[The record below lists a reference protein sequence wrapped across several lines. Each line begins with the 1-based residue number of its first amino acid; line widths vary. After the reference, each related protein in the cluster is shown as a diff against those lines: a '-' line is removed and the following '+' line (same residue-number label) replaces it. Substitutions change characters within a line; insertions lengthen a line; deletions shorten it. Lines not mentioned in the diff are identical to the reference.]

1 MVHLNCLNIDECTS
15 SNLSFKIENVSILS
29 GFAKIKSRHGAIFDV
44 SKLKDTEFSEVPYKT
59 LLKILNRLEEEGLL
73 KPVSKGVYFIGEKPV
88 DEELIFDEYVD
99 NGKGMFVGYQLFNDV
114 GISDYFDC
122 KIEIYTNN
130 IKSKQKSVGQ
140 YFLKKVDLEFDDDT
154 VDLVALV
161 DIIDTGYSMKGCDF
175 MAYKKTVD
183 MLLKS
188 YSDSSFEKIVKAIH
202 YKYSTIKQ
210 LSEFLEANSIDNNCL
225 NIFESTYKN
234 SIR

>member
-1 MVHLNCLNIDECTS
+1 MNYTKLVREYCKNNS
-15 SNLSFKIENVSILS
+15 
-29 GFAKIKSRHGAIFDV
+29 GAIFDV
-44 SKLKDTEFSEVPYKT
+44 SKLKDTEFAEVPYKT

-154 VDLVALV
+154 VDLVALL

-175 MAYKKTVD
+175 MVYKKTVD

-188 YSDSSFEKIVKAIH
+188 YSDSSFEKIIKAIR

-210 LSEFLEANSIDNNCL
+210 LSELLEANSIDNIC
-225 NIFESTYKN
+225 IDTFENTYKN

>member
-1 MVHLNCLNIDECTS
+1 MNYTKFVREYCKNN
-15 SNLSFKIENVSILS
+15 N
-29 GFAKIKSRHGAIFDV
+29 GAIFDV
-44 SKLKDTEFSEVPYKT
+44 SKLKDIEFAEIRYKT
-59 LLKILNRLEEEGLL
+59 LIKILNRLEEEGLL
-73 KPVSKGVYFIGEKPV
+73 STVSKGVYFIGEKPV
-88 DEELIFDEYVD
+88 DEELIFEEYVD
-99 NGKGMFVGYQLFNDV
+99 DGRGMFVGYQLFNEV
-114 GISDYFDC
+114 GISDYVDC

-140 YFLKKVDLEFDDDT
+140 YFLKKVDLEFDGDI
-154 VDLVALV
+154 VDIIALLE
-161 DIIDTGYSMKGCDF
+161 IIDTGYSMKGCDF

-188 YSDSSFEKIVKAIH
+188 YSDSSLEKIIKAIR

-210 LSEFLEANSIDNNCL
+210 LSEFLEANSIENNCL

>member
-1 MVHLNCLNIDECTS
+1 MNYTKLIREYCKNNS
-15 SNLSFKIENVSILS
+15 
-29 GFAKIKSRHGAIFDV
+29 GAIFDV
-44 SKLKDTEFSEVPYKT
+44 SKLKDTEFAEVPYKT
-59 LLKILNRLEEEGLL
+59 LLKILNRLEDEGLL

-99 NGKGMFVGYQLFNDV
+99 DRKGMFVGYQLFNDV
-114 GISDYFDC
+114 GISDYVDC

-154 VDLVALV
+154 VDLVALFE
-161 DIIDTGYSMKGCDF
+161 IIDAGYSMKGCDF

-183 MLLKS
+183 MLLKL

-210 LSEFLEANSIDNNCL
+210 LSELLEANSIDNNC
-225 NIFESTYKN
+225 IDTFENTYKN

>member
-1 MVHLNCLNIDECTS
+1 MNYTKFVREYCKNN
-15 SNLSFKIENVSILS
+15 S
-29 GFAKIKSRHGAIFDV
+29 GAFFDV
-44 SKLKDTEFSEVPYKT
+44 SKLKDAEFSEVPYKT

-73 KPVSKGVYFIGEKPV
+73 KPVSKGVYFIGEKPM

-99 NGKGMFVGYQLFNDV
+99 DGKGMFVGYQLFNEV
-114 GISDYFDC
+114 GISDYVDC

-130 IKSKQKSVGQ
+130 IKAKQKSVGR
-140 YFLKKVDLEFDDDT
+140 YLLKRVDLEFDDDI
-154 VDLVALV
+154 VDLIALLE
-161 DIIDTGYSMKGCDF
+161 IIDVGYSMRGCDF

-183 MLLKS
+183 MLLQS
-188 YSDSSFEKIVKAIH
+188 YSDSGFEKIIKAIR

>member
-1 MVHLNCLNIDECTS
+1 MNYTKLIREFCKNNS
-15 SNLSFKIENVSILS
+15 
-29 GFAKIKSRHGAIFDV
+29 GAIFDV
-44 SKLKDTEFSEVPYKT
+44 SKLKDTEFAEVPYKT
-59 LLKILNRLEEEGLL
+59 LLKILNRIEEEGVLSA
-73 KPVSKGVYFIGEKPV
+73 VSKGVYFIDEKPV

-99 NGKGMFVGYQLFNDV
+99 DGKGMFVGYQLFNDV
-114 GISDYFDC
+114 GISDYVDC

-140 YFLKKVDLEFDDDT
+140 YLLKRVDLAFNDDI
-154 VDLVALV
+154 VDLVALLE
-161 DIIDTGYSMKGCDF
+161 IIDTGYSMDGFDF
-175 MAYKKTVD
+175 MAYKKTVNI
-183 MLLKS
+183 LLQS
-188 YSDSSFEKIVKAIH
+188 YSDSSFEKIIKAIR

>member
-1 MVHLNCLNIDECTS
+1 M
-15 SNLSFKIENVSILS
+15 
-29 GFAKIKSRHGAIFDV
+29 FA
-44 SKLKDTEFSEVPYKT
+44 
-59 LLKILNRLEEEGLL
+59 
-73 KPVSKGVYFIGEKPV
+73 
-88 DEELIFDEYVD
+88 
-99 NGKGMFVGYQLFNDV
+99 GYQLFNDV
-114 GISDYFDC
+114 GISNYIDC

-154 VDLVALV
+154 VDLVVLLE
-161 DIIDTGYSMKGCDF
+161 IIDIGYSMKGCDF

-188 YSDSSFEKIVKAIH
+188 YSDSSFEKIIKAIR

-210 LSEFLEANSIDNNCL
+210 LSELLGANSIDNNCVDT
-225 NIFESTYKN
+225 FENTYKN

>member
-1 MVHLNCLNIDECTS
+1 MNYTKFVREYCKNNS
-15 SNLSFKIENVSILS
+15 
-29 GFAKIKSRHGAIFDV
+29 GAIFDV

-59 LLKILNRLEEEGLL
+59 LLKILNRLEKEGLL
-73 KPVSKGVYFIGEKPV
+73 STVSKGVYFIGEKPL

-99 NGKGMFVGYQLFNDV
+99 DGKGMFVGYQLFNDG
-114 GISDYFDC
+114 GISDYVDC

-130 IKSKQKSVGQ
+130 IKAKQKSVGC
-140 YFLKKVDLEFDDDT
+140 YLLKRVDLEFDDDI
-154 VDLVALV
+154 VDLVALLE
-161 DIIDTGYSMKGCDF
+161 IIDTGYSMKGCDF

-183 MLLKS
+183 ILLKS

>member
-1 MVHLNCLNIDECTS
+1 MNYTKFVREYCRNN
-15 SNLSFKIENVSILS
+15 S
-29 GFAKIKSRHGAIFDV
+29 GTFFDV
-44 SKLKDTEFSEVPYKT
+44 SKLKDAEFSEVPYKT

-99 NGKGMFVGYQLFNDV
+99 DGKGMFVGYQLFNDV
-114 GISDYFDC
+114 GISNYVDC

-140 YFLKKVDLEFDDDT
+140 YFLKKVDLEFDDDI
-154 VDLVALV
+154 VDLVALLE
-161 DIIDTGYSMKGCDF
+161 IIDTGYSMKGCDF

-183 MLLKS
+183 ILLQS
-188 YSDSSFEKIVKAIH
+188 YSDSDFKKIIKAIR

-210 LSEFLEANSIDNNCL
+210 LSELLEANSIDNNCL
-225 NIFESTYKN
+225 DIFESTYKN

>member
-1 MVHLNCLNIDECTS
+1 MVREYCKNN
-15 SNLSFKIENVSILS
+15 
-29 GFAKIKSRHGAIFDV
+29 GGAIFDV
-44 SKLKDTEFSEVPYKT
+44 SKLKNIEFAEVPYKT

-73 KPVSKGVYFIGEKPV
+73 KPVSKGVYFIGEKSV

-99 NGKGMFVGYQLFNDV
+99 DGKGMLVGYQLFNDV
-114 GISDYFDC
+114 GISDYVDC

-130 IKSKQKSVGQ
+130 IKAKQKSVGR
-140 YFLKKVDLEFDDDT
+140 YLLKRVDLEFDDDI
-154 VDLVALV
+154 VDLVALLE
-161 DIIDTGYSMKGCDF
+161 IIDVGYSMKGCDF

-188 YSDSSFEKIVKAIH
+188 YSDSSFEKTVKAIH

-210 LSEFLEANSIDNNCL
+210 LSELLESNSIDSNCVDIL
-225 NIFESTYKN
+225 ENTYKN